1 MVIIEIA
8 LGVTLGLTL
17 WHILAKLLKYSYKLY
32 MQLRKEAKEKKEKE
46 ERDKAAR
53 ERRKR
58 LDDIYGRVTSNK
70 KLQKKI
76 DKLNRF
82 PYTVYDINNKG
93 KMMQL
98 YKSYY
103 DHVHDEIIKF
113 LEYED
118 YKHVNDIMRMI
129 SVRRRRF

>member
-1 MVIIEIA
+1 VAIIEIA
-8 LGVTLGLTL
+8 LGVTIGLTL
-17 WHILAKLLKYSYKLY
+17 WHILAKLSIYGYKLY
-32 MQLRKEAKEKKEKE
+32 MQLRKEAKDKKDKE
-46 ERDKAAR
+46 EREAAAKK
-53 ERRKR
+53 RRKR
-58 LDDIYGRVTSNK
+58 LEDIYGRVTSNK

-76 DKLNRF
+76 DKLNQF

-98 YKSYY
+98 YKLYHE
-103 DHVHDEIIKF
+103 HVHDEIIKF

-129 SVRRRRF
+129 SVRRRRS